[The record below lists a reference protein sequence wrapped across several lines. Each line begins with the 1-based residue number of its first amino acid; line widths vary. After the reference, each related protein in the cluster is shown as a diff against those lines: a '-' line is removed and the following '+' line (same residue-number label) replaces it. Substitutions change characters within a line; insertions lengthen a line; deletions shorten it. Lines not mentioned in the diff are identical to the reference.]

1 MLRTRQT
8 VVGFPIPLLLA
19 FRVMVVWELDQA
31 VDEQLNSDA
40 DANADT
46 DDDTNAEKKKCR
58 GKKTNAIPDAEAY
71 H

>member
-1 MLRTRQT
+1 M
-8 VVGFPIPLLLA
+8 
-19 FRVMVVWELDQA
+19 
-31 VDEQLNSDA
+31 NN

-71 H
+71 HSVGKQWMNS

>member
-46 DDDTNAEKKKCR
+46 DDDTNA
-58 GKKTNAIPDAEAY
+58 IPDIEAY
-71 H
+71 HYVGKQWMNS